1 MGLISS
7 VLLILSVRLQVV
19 FGHSGGIDV
28 DKDPS
33 SLSADRIVPDY
44 VTRNAPLIWLH
55 SEDPFRPSDLLQHI
69 QHTTPK
75 IDGDSIPDL
84 PPLDLDNLELLNNV
98 GNGTSRVALTSNDD
112 VTTWPS
118 WILGQTPDPS
128 GKIANA
134 TACIVILV
142 EKSARDLDAFYFYF
156 YSYDRGPNITQVMEP
171 LNRLIEDDGGGMHFG
186 DHVGDWEHNMV
197 RFRDGKPTGIYY
209 SQHVDGSAFDW
220 SDNGLTIQ
228 DDRPLVFSA
237 YGSHANY
244 ESPGEH
250 VHDSAL
256 IDYCDAG
263 QLWDPMLSANFYQ
276 LDPDTFA
283 LTRLALAD
291 ADDDALEANQTS
303 FFYFK
308 GRWGDVQY
316 PDTDPRQKTVPHFG
330 LKRFV
335 TGPQGPIVKQL
346 VRKGLFPD
354 RRHKKPWVQW
364 AVGIFMSWYPCCV
377 RGWRIWMSAT
387 VVVVGVLVMA
397 LCVRLGVKR
406 LRQGQRGYKRI
417 DTEIPLSDMAM
428 VERQDRHGEVEFIG

>member
-1 MGLISS
+1 MGHALLLASDVKGNISS
-7 VLLILSVRLQVV
+7 
-19 FGHSGGIDV
+19 
-28 DKDPS
+28 S
-33 SLSADRIVPDY
+33 SSTTAANARMLTTQSRQSAYRIVPDY

-55 SEDPFRPSDLLQHI
+55 SEDPFRPSDLLEHI
-69 QHTTPK
+69 QHTTPR
-75 IDGDSIPDL
+75 IDRDRIPDL
-84 PPLDLDNLELLNNV
+84 PPLDLDSLELLNNV
-98 GNGTSRVALTSNDD
+98 SNGTSRVALTSNDD

-128 GKIANA
+128 GRIANA

-197 RFRDGKPTGIYY
+197 RFHDGKPTGIYY

-220 SDNGLTIQ
+220 NDNGLTIQ

-276 LDPDTFA
+276 LDPDAFA
-283 LTRLALAD
+283 LSRLALAD
-291 ADDDALEANQTS
+291 ADDASEANQTS

-308 GRWGDVQY
+308 GRWGDIQY

-346 VRKGLFPD
+346 VRKDLFPD

-387 VVVVGVLVMA
+387 VVVVGILVMA

-406 LRQGQRGYKRI
+406 LRQKQTGYKRI
-417 DTEIPLSDMAM
+417 DTEIPLNDMTM
-428 VERQDRHGEVEFIG
+428 VDRQGRYREEESIG